1 MTGKSNKNFDSTL
14 ASILQQVNGDTTEFL
29 DVVFDYLDRKT
40 NFAQEEAKQKVT
52 NTLERHISPP
62 NSSVS
67 MNSSE
72 CAPENNVAAKQSMAT
87 KKSDERWQKFLR
99 KW

>member
-14 ASILQQVNGDTTEFL
+14 ANILQQVNGDTTEFL

-40 NFAQEEAKQKVT
+40 NFAQGEAKQKVT
-52 NTLERHISPP
+52 NTLEMHISPP
-62 NSSVS
+62 NSSVT

-72 CAPENNVAAKQSMAT
+72 CAPEKDVAANQSLAT

>member
-14 ASILQQVNGDTTEFL
+14 ANILQQVNGDTTEFL

-40 NFAQEEAKQKVT
+40 NFAQEEAKQKV
-52 NTLERHISPP
+52 ERHISSP
-62 NSSVS
+62 
-67 MNSSE
+67 NSSE